1 MADSGLEAVIFLE
14 ASPSHLLGPGVPS
27 VLSFPAF
34 SQVGCLPL
42 GSDLYLVKILFYP
55 QVLSWDEQWPLE
67 NSYIKILPS
76 RASECDLIW
85 EMSSLQM

>member
-1 MADSGLEAVIFLE
+1 M
-14 ASPSHLLGPGVPS
+14 
-27 VLSFPAF
+27 
-34 SQVGCLPL
+34 PL

-55 QVLSWDEQWPLE
+55 QVLSWDEQWPLK
-67 NSYIKILPS
+67 NSYIKILTS